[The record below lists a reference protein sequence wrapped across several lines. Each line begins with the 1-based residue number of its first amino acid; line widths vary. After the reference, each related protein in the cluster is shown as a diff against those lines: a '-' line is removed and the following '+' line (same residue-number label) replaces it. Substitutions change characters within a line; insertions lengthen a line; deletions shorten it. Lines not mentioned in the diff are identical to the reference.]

1 MEKSEKKPM
10 RFSFRR
16 RPKSVSVDR
25 SEAHAA
31 DVSIGQ
37 YLEKLNYVRYGRVEV
52 GFTAGTRSMPG
63 SHTRGMLREV
73 ISALCIFR
81 ASKLPSSENL
91 NISFF
96 GV

>member
-1 MEKSEKKPM
+1 MWCEWPLLLTAPPFSREARPEPRVGMEKSEKKPM

-37 YLEKLNYVRYGRVEV
+37 YLEKLNYVR
-52 GFTAGTRSMPG
+52 
-63 SHTRGMLREV
+63 
-73 ISALCIFR
+73 
-81 ASKLPSSENL
+81 
-91 NISFF
+91 
-96 GV
+96 